1 MAQQEQKT
9 LVADIG
15 GTHARFALIDAKGIA
30 LTQVR
35 VYLCA
40 EFDSLLSVI
49 RHYLKELGVLSL
61 KAAGLAIA
69 GLAQEDFVQFTN
81 LPWHFSKA
89 ALKEDLRVENLLILN
104 DFEAIAYAM
113 PHLTREEYAAL
124 EDKTLDPSKSFLVAG
139 PGSGFG
145 VAINRAQPKM
155 GHQVFASEAGHMEFA
170 ASNEQEWYIHQWLAR
185 KFQRVS
191 IERVLSGQGLCHIHE
206 ALFDYH
212 DADYTPLK
220 PEHIAEKAQRGE
232 CVIAIETV
240 GLFFRILGRV
250 LGDFLLAFQCEQV
263 CIAGGIMPKLR
274 TMLDSQDFLKHLR
287 DKGRFQT
294 HLHDI
299 PVAIVTAPYPALIGL
314 AACLSGKEA
323 L

>member
-1 MAQQEQKT
+1 MPEQEQSV

-15 GTHARFALIDAKGIA
+15 GTHARFALVEGHSLQLAH
-30 LTQVR
+30 VR

-40 EFDSLLSVI
+40 EFDSLMAVI
-49 RHYLKELGVLSL
+49 RHYLKELGVLAV

-69 GLAQEDFVQFTN
+69 GLAQDDFVQFTN
-81 LPWHFSKA
+81 LPWRFSKA
-89 ALKEDLRVENLLILN
+89 ELKDDLHLEKLIILN
-104 DFEAIAYAM
+104 DFEAIAHAM
-113 PHLTREEYAAL
+113 PYLKREEYVLL
-124 EDKTLDPSKSFLVAG
+124 EDSDLKPVKSFLVAG

-145 VAINRAQPKM
+145 VAINRVQPKI

-206 ALFDYH
+206 ALFAYH

-220 PEHIAEKAQRGE
+220 PEQIAEKAQHRE
-232 CVIAIETV
+232 CLIAIEAV
-240 GLFFRILGRV
+240 AIFCRILGRV
-250 LGDFLLAFQCEQV
+250 LGDFVLAFQCEQV

-274 TMLDSQDFLKHLR
+274 SMLDTQDFLRNMR

-299 PVAIVTAPYPALIGL
+299 PVAIVTASYPALIGA
-314 AACLSGKEA
+314 AACVYGKGEV
-323 L
+323 